1 MKRELG
7 IIVII
12 SCIGIGFSAG
22 WAIPT
27 LILEEKQCPECPEC
41 PECPLCPEEPEPLI
55 DQIISRG
62 ELIVGTSADYP
73 PYEYLNDTE
82 IIGFDIDLAQMI
94 ADEIGVNLTI
104 TDISFPGLIQACN
117 ASTIDMIIA
126 AMVYTESRA
135 EILAPSIPYLTVS
148 QVVAVRNDSIITI
161 ESLDNLTS
169 YTVGVQAGTIMQD
182 DLVDLGMTE
191 GVDLFVYASAED
203 LFVSLDIGAIVA
215 AYVDQPIFFAYSKIY
230 NLKIIFS
237 TSEESLVTW
246 CKYGEPELLYLI
258 NEVIFEVY
266 LNGTIYNLIEE
277 WFN

>member
-94 ADEIGVNLTI
+94 ADKIGVTLTI
-104 TDISFPGLIQACN
+104 TDIAFPSLISACN
-117 ASTIDMIIA
+117 ASTIDMIVA
-126 AMVYTESRA
+126 AMIYTEPRA
-135 EILAPSIPYLTVS
+135 NVLAPSITYLTVS

-203 LFVSLDIGAIVA
+203 LFVSLDIGAIDA